1 MQFLSIFCT
10 CYVYDDAVAFL
21 QKISQVIGSHTF
33 SQLLNN
39 SLRTKIPH
47 DYQVDPTLLFS
58 SRVLI
63 VNARVFMS
71 KKVCKVL
78 LSRTGMCSEEEH
90 P

>member
-1 MQFLSIFCT
+1 M
-10 CYVYDDAVAFL
+10 YDDAVAFL

-39 SLRTKIPH
+39 SLRSKIPR

-63 VNARVFMS
+63 VNARVFTS

-78 LSRTGMCSEEEH
+78 LSKAGMCTEEEH